1 MSRTTWTLIGGPLLA
16 VVLLAIVL
24 GASPG
29 VGLAMP
35 PAGAAG
41 LDRASGAAAPSVGQV
56 PDARTYRP
64 PVDAPVI
71 DPFRP
76 PAQPW
81 LPGNRGLEYATPPGT
96 LVRAIGPGV
105 VSFAG
110 PVAGSL
116 HVTVTHPDGLRSSYS
131 FLAAVRTVA
140 GATVAAGDV
149 VGVAAAQ
156 LHLGVRRGDRY
167 LDPASLWGRRVGGGR
182 VVLVPLDGG
191 GSGAGPWGDPDGL
204 PRRRPRSPSGDQALR
219 AVVGV
224 GATLAEVGADVG
236 RALAAGWGREPGQR
250 TVPVAEP
257 GEFRPLV
264 AVDRGPERNQ
274 ADRRP
279 RPLALLW
286 PWGPEP
292 GVATVDSRL
301 ATRWAALPTSAGFL
315 PRSSCSA
322 AASTHGARLRST
334 VGEESV
340 PCRSPS

>member
-16 VVLLAIVL
+16 VVLLAVVLSAVVL

-41 LDRASGAAAPSVGQV
+41 LEQASGAAAATLSVGQV

-81 LPGNRGLEYATPPGT
+81 LPGNRGLEYAIPPGT

-131 FLAAVRTVA
+131 FLAAVRTVV

-149 VGVAAAQ
+149 VGVAAAR

-167 LDPASLWGRRVGGGR
+167 LDPASLWGRRKSHRMV
-182 VVLVPLDGG
+182 
-191 GSGAGPWGDPDGL
+191 
-204 PRRRPRSPSGDQALR
+204 
-219 AVVGV
+219 
-224 GATLAEVGADVG
+224 
-236 RALAAGWGREPGQR
+236 
-250 TVPVAEP
+250 
-257 GEFRPLV
+257 
-264 AVDRGPERNQ
+264 
-274 ADRRP
+274 
-279 RPLALLW
+279 
-286 PWGPEP
+286 
-292 GVATVDSRL
+292 
-301 ATRWAALPTSAGFL
+301 
-315 PRSSCSA
+315 
-322 AASTHGARLRST
+322 
-334 VGEESV
+334 
-340 PCRSPS
+340 